1 MSESIDTIRTQLWEK
16 MRDKPYRDTFVAAH
30 LSTNI
35 AAQIQTIREQRGWTK
50 KQLAQNTGMSPSRIT
65 VMEDPSYEKFTLT
78 TLKRLASAFD
88 VALIARFTP
97 FSDLVDWVADLSPEK
112 LEAPEFEKDSLSHL
126 RKLPAKESQV
136 ALETSTLT
144 SETITIASSAEIW
157 KEPEQGLTDAPG
169 SPFGVAIIRG
179 SILPQLANVIGKEL
193 GVQRL

>member
-50 KQLAQNTGMSPSRIT
+50 KKLAQEAGMSPSRIT

-88 VALIARFTP
+88 VALIARFAP
-97 FSDLVDWVADLSPEK
+97 FSDLVNWVAELTPEK
-112 LEAPEFEKDSLSHL
+112 LETSEFERDSLHL
-126 RKLPAKESQV
+126 SKPSVDKPQSIPEGIAIEITEERWKL
-136 ALETSTLT
+136 
-144 SETITIASSAEIW
+144 
-157 KEPEQGLTDAPG
+157 PEQGLPSMHGLSMG
-169 SPFGVAIIRG
+169 SRIVQHGQHR
-179 SILPQLANVIGKEL
+179 QLDHSMAQEL
-193 GVQRL
+193 QELSL

>member
-50 KQLAQNTGMSPSRIT
+50 RELAQRAGMSPTRIT

-97 FSDLVDWVADLSPEK
+97 FSDLVDWVADLSPDK
-112 LEAPEFEKDSLSHL
+112 LQAPEYEKDSLSHTSA
-126 RKLPAKESQV
+126 LPAKEPQISLV
-136 ALETSTLT
+136 TS
-144 SETITIASSAEIW
+144 TIASTAASTTASAAAASVQSMQSLFSVPIEAGI
-157 KEPEQGLTDAPG
+157 PR
-169 SPFGVAIIRG
+169 FGQQSV
-179 SILPQLANVIGKEL
+179 L
-193 GVQRL
+193 

>member
-50 KQLAQNTGMSPSRIT
+50 KQLAQKAGMSPSRIT

-88 VALIARFTP
+88 VAQIARFTP
-97 FSDLVDWVADLSPEK
+97 FSDLVDGVAELSPEK
-112 LEAPEFEKDSLSHL
+112 LETPDFERDSLPHL
-126 RKLPAKESQV
+126 SKRPADKPHF
-136 ALETSTLT
+136 L
-144 SETITIASSAEIW
+144 SEGIAIASTQE
-157 KEPEQGLTDAPG
+157 KEPEQGLPDAIG
-169 SPFGVAIIRG
+169 SPIGAFSLPHQHRELSNFRG
-179 SILPQLANVIGKEL
+179 EERGEQTL
-193 GVQRL
+193 

>member
-50 KQLAQNTGMSPSRIT
+50 KQLAQEAGMSPSRIT

-88 VALIARFTP
+88 VALVTRFTP
-97 FSDLVDWVADLSPEK
+97 FSDLVDWVAELSPER
-112 LEAPEFEKDSLSHL
+112 LETPEFENDALSQSSK
-126 RKLPAKESQV
+126 RPSDKPQSI
-136 ALETSTLT
+136 LEG
-144 SETITIASSAEIW
+144 IAIASTEEIW
-157 KEPEQGLTDAPG
+157 KQPEQGLPG
-169 SPFGVAIIRG
+169 TSGWPMDIFLGQHVPD
-179 SILPQLANVIGKEL
+179 SQFANMI
-193 GVQRL
+193 VQVQVPKGQTL